1 MVTGVSQKRIVGL
14 GALTLLA
21 LVFLPGLLTNEKK
34 NKVPEQAAIPL
45 KVAPAPVKA
54 PVLPEVY
61 TDRSL
66 AHLDVNFTDE
76 PEVPTVAALPEP
88 IVEPAPATHAA
99 EPGSTP
105 QTAADI
111 AEVIAPKSAVAAS
124 SDATAATTTVA
135 TTVAV
140 APKAEPKPIVK
151 SDPKPAPKPEPKPE
165 APVLSPSTT
174 PVTSVAALTTN
185 AANSTATASSARWVI
200 RLGSFNNAANVN
212 ALVARLKL
220 GGYSVYTL
228 PTVPVDG
235 SLTRVM
241 VGPDSN
247 RSKLEQAQQALTR
260 DFQLTGQIISY
271 DPNVQ

>member
-14 GALTLLA
+14 GALTLVA
-21 LVFLPGLLTNEKK
+21 LVFLPGLFTNEKK
-34 NKVPEQAAIPL
+34 TKVPEQAAIPL

-66 AHLDVNFTDE
+66 AHLDVNFGDE
-76 PEVPTVAALPEP
+76 SKEPTVAALPEP
-88 IVEPAPATHAA
+88 TVELLAPATHT
-99 EPGSTP
+99 EEQGSSSK
-105 QTAADI
+105 TAADI
-111 AEVIAPKSAVAAS
+111 AEAIAPKSTAAAS
-124 SDATAATTTVA
+124 SNAVTTTAPTAVA
-135 TTVAV
+135 S
-140 APKAEPKPIVK
+140 APKAEPQPVVK
-151 SDPKPAPKPEPKPE
+151 SAPKPAPKPE

-174 PVTSVAALTTN
+174 PVTSVAAVTT
-185 AANSTATASSARWVI
+185 STASSARWVI

-247 RSKLEQAQQALTR
+247 RAKLEQAQQALTR

-271 DPNVQ
+271 DPNAQ